1 MGYIAN
7 SVFSAGG
14 VKYRPGENVPAIENA
29 QKFLEL
35 GFIISDG
42 IIEAESEAP
51 KSEGTEQGLNGG
63 NPAENG
69 EDNPTENGED
79 NAQNP
84 ADNGENKPKKAAKK

>member
-1 MGYIAN
+1 MAYIAN

-14 VKYRPGENVPAIENA
+14 AKYRPGDNVPEIENA

-51 KSEGTEQGLNGG
+51 KSEETEEENADNPDDGG
-63 NPAENG
+63 KNAENSR
-69 EDNPTENGED
+69 
-79 NAQNP
+79 
-84 ADNGENKPKKAAKK
+84 KKAKKAERK